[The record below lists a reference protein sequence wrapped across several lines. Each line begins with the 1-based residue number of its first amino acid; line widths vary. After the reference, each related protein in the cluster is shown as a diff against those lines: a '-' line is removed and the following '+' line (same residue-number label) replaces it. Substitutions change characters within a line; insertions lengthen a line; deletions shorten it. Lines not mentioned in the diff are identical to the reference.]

1 MFGYV
6 MANRDALSQD
16 ERDRFQALY
25 CGLCRA
31 LRTRH
36 ELRGQMTLS
45 FDMTFLLMTLNSL
58 YEPIEK
64 RGRERCWMRPG
75 KRHAYVLTMFSD
87 YAADMNVAL
96 AYHKFRDDWADDRNL
111 VRRTEAGLLRRS
123 YRRVELLYPE
133 KCAAVEKG
141 IRALSEIE
149 KRRGG
154 GIDAPANCF
163 GQLLGELFAYRDDHW
178 AGTLRSMGA
187 ELGKFIYV
195 MDAYDD
201 LEDDR
206 KKGAYN
212 PLSELGG
219 EAFEETVH
227 AALTMLIARCT
238 GEFEKLPLFEDVEI
252 LRNILYSGVW
262 TQYLSIQARR
272 KGEAK

>member
-36 ELRGQMTLS
+36 GLRGQMTLS

-133 KCAAVEKG
+133 KCAAVG
-141 IRALSEIE
+141 ASGALRDREAP
-149 KRRGG
+149 RRG
-154 GIDAPANCF
+154 IDVAANCF
-163 GQLLGELFAYRDDHW
+163 GQLLGELFAYR
-178 AGTLRSMGA
+178 TTT
-187 ELGKFIYV
+187 
-195 MDAYDD
+195 
-201 LEDDR
+201 
-206 KKGAYN
+206 
-212 PLSELGG
+212 GG
-219 EAFEETVH
+219 D
-227 AALTMLIARCT
+227 AALDGRSSASSST
-238 GEFEKLPLFEDVEI
+238 
-252 LRNILYSGVW
+252 
-262 TQYLSIQARR
+262 
-272 KGEAK
+272 

>member
-6 MANRDALSQD
+6 MANRDALSEA
-16 ERDRFQALY
+16 ERERFQALY

-36 ELRGQMTLS
+36 GLRGQMTLS
-45 FDMTFLLMTLNSL
+45 FDMTFLLTVLNSL

-64 RGRERCWMRPG
+64 RGTERCWMRPG

-206 KKGAYN
+206 RKGAYN
-212 PLSELGG
+212 PLSELNG
-219 EAFEETVH
+219 EAFEEVVR
-227 AALTMLIARCT
+227 AALEMLIAGCT
-238 GEFEKLPLFEDVEI
+238 RAFEKLPLVEDVEI

-262 TQYLSIQARR
+262 TGYLSIQARR
-272 KGEAK
+272 KGEAR